1 MIVTLFVALGVTLLM
16 GIPVAFSIGMS
27 TMLALYVGGGVPLV
41 IMAQK
46 MVDGINSFTMMALPL
61 FILSGAIMVYGSTP
75 RIMNLANMLLRKKRW
90 GLGNAGI
97 LGCAAFGTIS
107 GSGVATTAAIGS
119 VIAPEMV
126 KRGYGVGFTA
136 SVIAG
141 AGTLGSIIPPSIMF
155 VVYAQVANVSIG
167 DMFLAGFIPG
177 IMTAL
182 LLCLLNRY
190 MVVKNGWCAS
200 DEHSAHYDN
209 LSFKEKTDIVLAA
222 IFPLLMPVIILGG
235 VLSGIATPTE
245 AASIACV
252 YALILSM
259 FVYRAMTLKDFV
271 KVLVDSALASATI
284 LLIIS
289 AATPMAWLL
298 TMQNVTTLLAEWVME
313 LSNNVVL
320 VYGVILMIL
329 LVMGTFMETIAI
341 ILLTV
346 PIFLPILLQYGV
358 NPIAYGITMG
368 LALCIGA
375 VTPPLAVCLF
385 TACRILKIRVEDTM
399 PDVLYVCGTML
410 LATALTAVFPILST
424 FLPDILR

>member
-1 MIVTLFVALGVTLLM
+1 MIITLFITLAVTLLM

-27 TMLALYVGGGVPLV
+27 TMLALFVGGDIPIV

-46 MVDGINSFTMMALPL
+46 MVDGLNSFTMMALPL

-97 LGCAAFGTIS
+97 IGCAAFGTIS
-107 GSGVATTAAIGS
+107 GSGVATTAAVGS
-119 VIAPEMV
+119 IIAPEMV
-126 KRGYGVGFTA
+126 KQGYSPGFA
-136 SVIAG
+136 GAVVAG

-155 VVYAQVANVSIG
+155 VVYAQVANVSIS

-177 IMTAL
+177 ILTAL
-182 LLCLLNRY
+182 FLCILNRY
-190 MVVKNGWCAS
+190 MVVRNGWCAS
-200 DEHSAHYDN
+200 NEQRVHYET
-209 LSFKEKTDIVLAA
+209 LSRKEKWGIAIAA
-222 IFPLLMPVIILGG
+222 VPPLFMPIIILGG

-259 FVYRAMTLKDFV
+259 FVYKAMSLKDFV
-271 KVLVDSALASATI
+271 LVLVESSVASATI

-298 TMQNVTTLLAEWVME
+298 TMQNVTTLLAEWVMGI
-313 LSNNVVL
+313 SNNVIL
-320 VYGVILMIL
+320 VYGIILVIL

-346 PIFLPILLQYGV
+346 PIFLPILLQYGIDPV
-358 NPIAYGITMG
+358 AFGITTG

-385 TACRILKIRVEDTM
+385 TSCRILKIRVEDTV
-399 PDVLYVCGTML
+399 PDVFYVCGAMLAATML
-410 LATALTAVFPILST
+410 TAIFPALST
-424 FLPDILR
+424 FLPDLLR